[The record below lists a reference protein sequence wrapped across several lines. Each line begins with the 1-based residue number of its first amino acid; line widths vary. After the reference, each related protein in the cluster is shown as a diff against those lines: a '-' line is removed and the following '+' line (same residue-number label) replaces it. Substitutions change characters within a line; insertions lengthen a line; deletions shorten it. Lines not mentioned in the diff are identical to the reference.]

1 MALGPAAEPRAN
13 YRPPRPGNGSAAVLR
28 PDMVATSPV
37 IGGVANV
44 VMEIVIVTAISI
56 VVVAV
61 VAPMTVARCRKRV
74 SRTPAHRHRCFCPIV
89 VTRGR

>member
-13 YRPPRPGNGSAAVLR
+13 YRPPRQGNGSAAVLR

-44 VMEIVIVTAISI
+44 VMEIVIVTALLLPGADE
-56 VVVAV
+56 V
-61 VAPMTVARCRKRV
+61 
-74 SRTPAHRHRCFCPIV
+74 
-89 VTRGR
+89 GRPGAWLQLPTG